1 MPARAPQATPLRLA
15 GLQEEEGGGR
25 SHPPTTRKKAA
36 GVEREMTYRTE
47 DDYDYLFKVVLIG
60 DSGLGKSNLLTRF
73 TRNEFSLE
81 SKSTIGVEFATRN
94 IHVDDK
100 VFKAQIWDTADQDS
114 ERPGITLRRRGHYQR
129 APRDSLLKSVMV
141 VVGRKGTEVLT
152 NEAGEVTS
160 HLQGMLNGTVRLLE
174 AGIKAVLR
182 ARMQ

>member
-1 MPARAPQATPLRLA
+1 
-15 GLQEEEGGGR
+15 
-25 SHPPTTRKKAA
+25 
-36 GVEREMTYRTE
+36 MTYRAE

-100 VFKAQIWDTADQDS
+100 V
-114 ERPGITLRRRGHYQR
+114 
-129 APRDSLLKSVMV
+129 

-160 HLQGMLNGTVRLLE
+160 HLQGMLNRTVRLLE